1 MTFKT
6 DIHDLCKRVVMDS
19 PGWKFTSGGDFK
31 NTVALGHTDLIVSPG
46 FYFSGG
52 GAIACTS
59 VTPAACVYNKKTEKL
74 RKLVFGKSGYW
85 TRIIKYQIAYEL
97 TRRTNVVKHIFAT
110 KGEPWRHSFIT
121 GDEAEPYLREVLSD
135 GIALIERYFD
145 LSSEENLLRN
155 LPTGYHRDDNWGPG
169 VFYENLDGISHCLAA
184 CVLGDFDFV
193 ERYASPDFKTMGPKR
208 EVELGKI
215 LAALPEL
222 KRKFAETGSVI

>member
-6 DIHDLCKRVVMDS
+6 DIYDLCKKVVIDF
-19 PGWKFTSGGDFK
+19 PGWKFTSGGQFK
-31 NTVALGHTDLIVSPG
+31 NSALKHSDLIIHLG
-46 FYFSGG
+46 FHFSGG
-52 GAIACTS
+52 LCTS
-59 VTPAACVYNKKTEKL
+59 VAPGVWVANKKVNKL
-74 RKLVFGKSGYW
+74 AKLLIGHDLLPVSIMSF
-85 TRIIKYQIAYEL
+85 QIAYEL
-97 TRRTNVVKHIFAT
+97 TRRTNVVGHIFAT
-110 KGEPWRHSFIT
+110 TGEPWRHSFIT
-121 GDEAEPYLREVLSD
+121 GDEAEPFLREVLSD

-145 LSSEENLLRN
+145 LSSEEKLLRN